1 MSLPWVR
8 LDSNIASHDKVLRLL
23 AAKDGHRAFTLY
35 VCALGYAGGHA
46 TDGFIPAYALPVL
59 HGTERLATTLV
70 THRMWEPDVVDGERG
85 WRIRNYLQRQE
96 LSVVTEAKR
105 HAQRLGARRTN
116 CKRWHGPDCQ
126 CWREDGGDADVVPM
140 TGRR

>member
-8 LDSNIASHDKVLRLL
+8 LDSNIASHPKVLRLL

-59 HGTERLATTLV
+59 HGTDRLATVLV
-70 THRMWEPDVVDGERG
+70 LHRLWEPTEVDGDRG
-85 WRIRNYLQRQE
+85 WSIRNYAQRQE
-96 LSVVTEAKR
+96 LALVTESKR
-105 HAQRLGARRTN
+105 AAQRLAGRRTS
-116 CKRWHGPDCQ
+116 CRRWHGPECN
-126 CWREDGGDADVVPM
+126 CWRDDGDATVLPM
-140 TGRR
+140 AKGGR